1 MIALEFLVFPATA
14 RYADPMKLY
23 PELND
28 KLIAFIQKQK
38 MFFVATAPLMG
49 GGHIDGLPGFV
60 RPG

>member
-1 MIALEFLVFPATA
+1 
-14 RYADPMKLY
+14 MKLY

-28 KLIAFIQKQK
+28 KLIAFIKKQK